1 MLEDEKGPGEPN
13 PEEDL
18 PDYEEELSPSIR
30 IPEAPSPPSTAD
42 VDAPAGLQRKFWVL
56 VLVFNGALL
65 GVSLGAM
72 YVGFRGDWTLGSR
85 LLAGGLVCFGYGVFR
100 LRTWDLP
107 TGDGSRDTTGDGDRD
122 PSDDDND

>member
-1 MLEDEKGPGEPN
+1 MLEDEKGPGEPD

-18 PDYEEELSPSIR
+18 PDYEEELSPSVR

-42 VDAPAGLQRKFWVL
+42 VDAPAELQRKFWVL

-72 YVGFRGDWTLGSR
+72 YVGFRGNWYLGSR
-85 LLAGGLVCFGYGVFR
+85 LLAAGAVCFLYGVFR

-107 TGDGSRDTTGDGDRD
+107 TGDGSAAADGGEDAAA
-122 PSDDDND
+122 DDDND